1 MKTSIVRIYTQDAQV
16 PSYKSAGASGFDL
29 RVKYTENRIVLS
41 KYAINTLLHNGV
53 STYPAPIVS
62 LYYELY
68 NLTYKPISCENF
80 IAAIDRAIDDFHHEN
95 RVNIIDYMNDNNL
108 DYINFVPPQSSVV
121 LKTGLHMEIPE
132 DLELQIRPRS
142 GISAKTMLQV
152 ALGTVDSDYRGE
164 IGIIVQNPSN
174 YAYIIPPGMRL
185 AQGVIVEKYQA
196 SFVEVESLNCLE
208 KTNRGSGGFGST
220 GNN

>member
-29 RVKYTENRIVLS
+29 RVKYTSNGIALSKNDIHTLLYDGIQNDLTLIFNLYCHIYNRI
-41 KYAINTLLHNGV
+41 
-53 STYPAPIVS
+53 
-62 LYYELY
+62 
-68 NLTYKPISCENF
+68 YKPISYDTF
-80 IAAIDRAIDDFHHEN
+80 KAAISKAINDFHHEN
-95 RVNIIDYMNDNNL
+95 EIHIINYMNDNNL

-121 LKTGLHMEIPE
+121 LKTGLYMEIPE

-185 AQGVIVEKYQA
+185 AQGVIAEKYHVG
-196 SFVEVESLNCLE
+196 FVEVEARDCLE